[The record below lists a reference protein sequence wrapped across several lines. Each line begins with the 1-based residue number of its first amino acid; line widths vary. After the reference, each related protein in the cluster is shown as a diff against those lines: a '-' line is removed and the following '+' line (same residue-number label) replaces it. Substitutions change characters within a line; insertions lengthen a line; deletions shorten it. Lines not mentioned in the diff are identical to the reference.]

1 VVGPIKQTAAGIQ
14 MDVELIDARAY
25 AGAKLSVTT
34 NRDCEN
40 TKIITLAKA
49 HVKTR
54 TLTIGQW
61 SQGQRQHVS
70 IFSLPSHQQHASYL
84 QTQLKTKNRQDLEQE
99 NKFTVLLNLQILP
112 MLLQGLRDTIP
123 ERPASRG
130 IQPHLPCN
138 LHPIGRAI
146 ARLLVF
152 WFLRASKNHPKL
164 ANKSTRNRGK
174 YNCALWVI

>member
-1 VVGPIKQTAAGIQ
+1 MVGPIKQTAAGIQ

-112 MLLQGLRDTIP
+112 MLLQGLRHTIP

-130 IQPHLPCN
+130 IQRIFLAMYILSAAPLPDC
-138 LHPIGRAI
+138 
-146 ARLLVF
+146 
-152 WFLRASKNHPKL
+152 
-164 ANKSTRNRGK
+164 
-174 YNCALWVI
+174 